1 MMMKYDYKDSG
12 IEWIGRIPNH
22 WKVDKLK
29 RLLSE
34 KLKYGAIESG
44 DLDNPEH
51 PRYIRITDFD
61 DNGSLREDTF
71 KSLPP
76 EVAKEYL
83 LNEGDVLFA
92 RSGATVGK
100 TFLFTSFKG
109 VACFAGYLIKATTL
123 KYKLL
128 PEFLFFYTKSYAY
141 EDWKNGIFTQATIQN
156 IGADK
161 YQYLN
166 LPVPPISE
174 QASIAKYLAKTC
186 SEIDQVI
193 AIKKK
198 QISTIQLQ
206 LKSTIFNSITKGLGP
221 NTQLKETGEVWLN
234 KIPVHWK
241 FDRLKDLVELRT
253 DKTDEKSEDIDY
265 IELEDIEKETGSVL
279 NFRNTLEV
287 AGKVTLFYE
296 GDVLFCKLRPY
307 LVKHHLALN
316 NGKCTGEILVYN
328 CTKILN
334 RYFQYCISSHGF
346 IQKCTAISY
355 GAKMPR
361 VDPTKQLAYFVL
373 PLPPRKEQVEICD
386 FLDEIKIKT
395 YDLTK
400 KIEIQIET
408 LQQFKKSL
416 IQEVITGKKQV
427 YGLT

>member
-1 MMMKYDYKDSG
+1 MQYEYIDST
-12 IEWIGRIPNH
+12 IDSTDKFPMH
-22 WKVDKLK
+22 WKKDKIF
-29 RLLSE
+29 RLSVMLTSGGTPSSKNE
-34 KLKYGAIESG
+34 TFYDGDIYWVQSG
-44 DLDNPEH
+44 DLNDGL
-51 PRYIRITDFD
+51 ITDTEKKITQEALENSSAKLFPK
-61 DNGSLREDTF
+61 GTL
-71 KSLPP
+71 L
-76 EVAKEYL
+76 VAMY
-83 LNEGDVLFA
+83 
-92 RSGATVGK
+92 GATIGK
-100 TFLFTSFKG
+100 LGILQMESATNQACCGIVPTEKISTIFLFYFFQYIKDNLISNAYGGGQSNISQSIIKQT
-109 VACFAGYLIKATTL
+109 YL
-123 KYKLL
+123 YYPPDKL
-128 PEFLFFYTKSYAY
+128 E
-141 EDWKNGIFTQATIQN
+141 QN
-156 IGADK
+156 AIT
-161 YQYLN
+161 QYLEN
-166 LPVPPISE
+166 
-174 QASIAKYLAKTC
+174 ACTN
-186 SEIDQVI
+186 IDKVI

-198 QISTIQLQ
+198 QISNVQNQLR
-206 LKSTIFNSITKGLGP
+206 STIYNATTKGLNP
-221 NTQLKETGEVWLN
+221 NIELQDSGEILVN

-265 IELEDIEKETGSVL
+265 IELEDIEKETGRVL

-307 LVKHHLALN
+307 LVKHHLAVN

-328 CTKILN
+328 CTKIIN

-386 FLDEIKIKT
+386 FLDEIKTKT